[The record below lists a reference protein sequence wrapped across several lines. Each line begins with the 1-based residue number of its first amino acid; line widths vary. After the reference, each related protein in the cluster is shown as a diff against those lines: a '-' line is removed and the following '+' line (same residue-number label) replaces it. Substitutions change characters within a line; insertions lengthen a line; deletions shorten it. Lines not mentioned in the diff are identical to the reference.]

1 MTRLSLTNARVW
13 RFGKEDEGSA
23 TFEAC
28 IWIPFLLLFFIM
40 ILDGTSI
47 FTNQSKVH
55 RIVQDANRQFVSG
68 VFKDEANPTLAMKN
82 WLETALNDIA
92 PSASATVTVDGAG
105 LLTTQVSYNA
115 SDTDLSGV
123 TGVFKSFTM
132 QVQAVH
138 QTES

>member
-1 MTRLSLTNARVW
+1 MTKARIE

-47 FTNQSKVH
+47 FTNQAKVH

-68 VFKDEANPTLAMKN
+68 VFKLEPNPQMAMET
-82 WLETALNDIA
+82 WLETALDDIA
-92 PSASATVTVDGAG
+92 PSADATISIDANG
-105 LLTTQVSYNA
+105 LLTTTVSYPA
-115 SDTDLSGV
+115 SETDLSGV
-123 TGVFKSFTM
+123 TGVFKNLTM
-132 QVQAVH
+132 NVKAIH